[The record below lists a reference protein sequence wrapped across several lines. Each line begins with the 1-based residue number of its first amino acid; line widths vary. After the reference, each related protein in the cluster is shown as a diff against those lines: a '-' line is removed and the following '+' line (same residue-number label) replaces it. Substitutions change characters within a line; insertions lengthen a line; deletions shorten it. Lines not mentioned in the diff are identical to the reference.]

1 MKPITFVGENL
12 FLGNIGHF
20 FVVVA
25 FVCAL
30 LSVIFYTKS
39 SKSQSLGRV
48 FFISHVVAVLG
59 VFITLFIIIQG
70 HHYEYAYA
78 YEHSSNSL
86 PLRYMISCFWEGQE
100 GSFLLW
106 MVWNAILGLVLIF
119 TAKRWERGV
128 VAIMALSQVVLT
140 SMILGVD
147 VFGVYKLGSSPFEL
161 LRDKM
166 K

>member
-86 PLRYMISCFWEGQE
+86 PLRYMISCF
-100 GSFLLW
+100 
-106 MVWNAILGLVLIF
+106 
-119 TAKRWERGV
+119 
-128 VAIMALSQVVLT
+128 
-140 SMILGVD
+140 
-147 VFGVYKLGSSPFEL
+147 
-161 LRDKM
+161 
-166 K
+166 